1 MITSERLQEVVMPG
15 HDAVDALVL
24 KLSVRVRQVAP
35 CRAAAFLHR
44 GTGFGRLRRDATKC
58 MFGVE
63 SLLPRNDTAITHF
76 SALKRQGE
84 LFH

>member
-1 MITSERLQEVVMPG
+1 LVPAIHVEPPGTKDVDARDKPG
-15 HDAVDALVL
+15 HDADL
-24 KLSVRVRQVAP
+24 RQVAP
-35 CRAAAFLHR
+35 AGTAAFLQERLDHMHR
-44 GTGFGRLRRDATKC
+44 HATKC

-76 SALKRQGE
+76 SALNRQGE

>member
-1 MITSERLQEVVMPG
+1 MPLSLTLRDREAVVSKG
-15 HDAVDALVL
+15 EA
-24 KLSVRVRQVAP
+24 RVRQVAP
-35 CRAAAFLHR
+35 AGAAAFLHCEA
-44 GTGFGRLRRDATKC
+44 RLCRMHRHATKC

>member
-1 MITSERLQEVVMPG
+1 MHP
-15 HDAVDALVL
+15 H
-24 KLSVRVRQVAP
+24 
-35 CRAAAFLHR
+35 
-44 GTGFGRLRRDATKC
+44 ATKC
-58 MFGVE
+58 IFGVE